1 MHNPSTFRVHIAAFA
16 LLVLVLSA
24 CSPTEKVTDGRLTI
38 VVTTTILGDVVRNIV
53 GDDASVD
60 VLLPI
65 GIDPHDFSIS
75 ARQIAS
81 IVNADLV
88 IMNGLGLEASLDDV
102 FESATTDGANIFS
115 VGEEVVSVSAQADLD
130 PHFWMDEGLMAE
142 AVHLIADEIR
152 KAEPDI
158 PVDWQQRGSDYA
170 LQLAE
175 LGHELDE
182 VFMSIPAGA
191 RKLVTN
197 HDSLGYLADAHG
209 FEIIG
214 TVFPGRSPEG
224 EPSVEALAALVKTL
238 RTNEVRVIFGET
250 TEPSQLAEA
259 VAAELGDSVQVVE
272 LFTGS
277 LGGPGSGAETYQGFL
292 LVNARLIADALG
304 S

>member
-1 MHNPSTFRVHIAAFA
+1 MHNPSTLRTRIAAA
-16 LLVLVLSA
+16 VLFVLALSA
-24 CSPTEKVTDGRLTI
+24 CSPTEKGANGQLTI
-38 VVTTTILGDVVRNIV
+38 VVTTTILGDVVQNIV
-53 GDDASVD
+53 GDAGTVE
-60 VLLPI
+60 VLMPI

-75 ARQIAS
+75 VRQITS

-88 IMNGLGLEASLDDV
+88 IINGLGLEAGLDDV
-102 FESATTDGANIFS
+102 FESATDDGANIFS
-115 VGEEVVSVSAQADLD
+115 VGEEVVFPDGQTDID

-142 AVHLIADEIR
+142 AAHLIADEIG
-152 KAEPDI
+152 KAEPNI
-158 PVDWQQRGSDYA
+158 AVNWQERGADYA
-170 LQLAE
+170 SKLVELAQQ
-175 LGHELDE
+175 LDE
-182 VFMSIPAGA
+182 VLMSVPDGS

-197 HDSLGYLADAHG
+197 HDSLGYLAHAHG

-224 EPSVEALAALVKTL
+224 EPSAEALAALVEVL
-238 RTNEVRVIFGET
+238 RANDIRVIFGET

-277 LGGPGSGAETYQGFL
+277 LGGVGSGAETYLDFL
-292 LVNARLIADALG
+292 RANARLIADALG